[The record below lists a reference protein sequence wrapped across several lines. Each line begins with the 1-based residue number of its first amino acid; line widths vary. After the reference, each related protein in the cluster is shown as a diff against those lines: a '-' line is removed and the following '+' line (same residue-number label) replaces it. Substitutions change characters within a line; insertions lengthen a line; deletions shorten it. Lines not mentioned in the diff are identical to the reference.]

1 MTNQQLHLTIQQLEE
16 KNEKLQEDNKT
27 LKEEN
32 AYLKFELEQLKDKI
46 YKKKGKP
53 DNYAPPAE
61 GLPAN
66 KRGALFGHLGWFRKK
81 PKHIDEIV
89 KVELQACPICGSN
102 NLTECAKPKTHIQQD
117 IVFPKTKVT
126 CYEKHLYYCQ
136 NCKKTVYGKGL
147 NELPGS
153 YIGPTAKAV
162 AAWLKYHVKVSDR
175 DIKNI
180 FGSMFGL
187 KITSS
192 AILGF
197 RSQLTKRLDYAYEG
211 LIGKIRQSKSVH
223 IDETGWRLNGE
234 NHWLWNFSNHEISV
248 SHIDKSRGQK
258 VPEKILG
265 EKYNGILISDFLSA
279 YNKIKARAK
288 QRCLV
293 HLSRDLKKVEDCL
306 WDDQEVQRFAGRLKN
321 LIEYAVELSGKYNQ
335 RLISKKYFERKRD
348 YLVKS
353 LEDLQF
359 QNSQHKILQRFVK
372 RLNRHKEEI
381 FTFLYYPGIAYHNN
395 QAERQIRPNV
405 LLRKITFG
413 NRSQE
418 GIKNHNVLMSIIQT
432 TKLNRIDP
440 LDALTKL
447 LLADDKAKAFTGLA
461 PP

>member
-1 MTNQQLHLTIQQLEE
+1 M
-16 KNEKLQEDNKT
+16 
-27 LKEEN
+27 
-32 AYLKFELEQLKDKI
+32 
-46 YKKKGKP
+46 
-53 DNYAPPAE
+53 
-61 GLPAN
+61 
-66 KRGALFGHLGWFRKK
+66 
-81 PKHIDEIV
+81 
-89 KVELQACPICGSN
+89 
-102 NLTECAKPKTHIQQD
+102 
-117 IVFPKTKVT
+117 
-126 CYEKHLYYCQ
+126 
-136 NCKKTVYGKGL
+136 
-147 NELPGS
+147 
-153 YIGPTAKAV
+153 
-162 AAWLKYHVKVSDR
+162 
-175 DIKNI
+175 
-180 FGSMFGL
+180 
-187 KITSS
+187 
-192 AILGF
+192 
-197 RSQLTKRLDYAYEG
+197 
-211 LIGKIRQSKSVH
+211 
-223 IDETGWRLNGE
+223 
-234 NHWLWNFSNHEISV
+234 
-248 SHIDKSRGQK
+248 
-258 VPEKILG
+258 
-265 EKYNGILISDFLSA
+265 
-279 YNKIKARAK
+279 
-288 QRCLV
+288 